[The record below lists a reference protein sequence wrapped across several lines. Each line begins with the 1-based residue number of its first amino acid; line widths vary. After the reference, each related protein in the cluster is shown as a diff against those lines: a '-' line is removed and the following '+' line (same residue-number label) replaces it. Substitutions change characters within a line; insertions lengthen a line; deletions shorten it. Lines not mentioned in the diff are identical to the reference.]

1 MFFELSSA
9 RSIVQQMQDGGEHSL
24 VTRQLRSKLAELTS
38 RAARL
43 ALPADSTRKPSASL
57 AATGSKNAGS
67 PPPAA
72 ADGVSR
78 QRDASVQATLGPFTR
93 DRLDSIP
100 REAESPLG
108 RSPRPSD
115 ATSLTAAEDDDSYR
129 TLSFPQ

>member
-43 ALPADSTRKPSASL
+43 ALPSDSTRKPSASL
-57 AATGSKNAGS
+57 AATGSKNASS

-93 DRLDSIP
+93 DRLDSLP